1 VNRRSLL
8 HQFALAALASR
19 MGRST
24 VGNRASIKAVAFDG
38 FAIFDPA
45 PVFGLLRHRF
55 PEKAA
60 ELASLWR
67 ARQFE
72 YMWLRSLT
80 GRYADFWQVTE
91 DALRFAAASAG
102 VALDS
107 ETRTRLM
114 NAWLELRYWPD
125 VPAALHSLR
134 NAGLHLALLSNMT
147 GSMLQAGIRNSD
159 LSGIFD
165 RVLTTDQAGSYKPDP
180 RAYQMGVKAFGLKR
194 EHILFA
200 AFAGWDA
207 NGAKTFGYPTYWVNR
222 LGQPPEHLGAPPDG
236 IGANL
241 DDLVKFALPSGS

>member
-1 VNRRSLL
+1 MNRRSLL
-8 HQFALAALASR
+8 RQFALAALASPI
-19 MGRST
+19 GRAT
-24 VGNRASIKAVAFDG
+24 IGNRASIKVVAFDG

-45 PVFGLLRHRF
+45 PVFGLLRQRF

-72 YMWLRSLT
+72 YTWLRSLT

-91 DALRFAAASAG
+91 DALQFAAASAG
-102 VALDS
+102 VNLDS

-114 NAWLELRYWPD
+114 NAYLELRCWPD

-134 NAGLHLALLSNMT
+134 GAGIRLALLSNMT

-159 LSGIFD
+159 LSGMFD
-165 RVLTTDQAGSYKPDP
+165 RVLTTDQVGTYKPDP
-180 RAYQMGVKAFGLKR
+180 HAYQMGVKAFGLKR

-222 LGQPPEHLGAPPDG
+222 LGQPSEHLGAPPDG

-241 DDLVKFALPSGS
+241 DDLVKFALQSGS